1 MGDDYLFD
9 AHAFALGCLIRN
21 YVIAQV
27 NMGCTRPR
35 RAVPGRTIRGEADF
49 CVMDNHILEMA
60 IVSRRWIHESIE
72 HEQYWRSNPEAS
84 VRHLAHCVPLVVNKK
99 WGSFEKLG
107 TFLVLII
114 SEVML
119 E

>member
-27 NMGCTRPR
+27 SMGCTRPR

-72 HEQYWRSNPEAS
+72 HEQY
-84 VRHLAHCVPLVVNKK
+84 
-99 WGSFEKLG
+99 
-107 TFLVLII
+107 
-114 SEVML
+114 
-119 E
+119 

>member
-1 MGDDYLFD
+1 MK
-9 AHAFALGCLIRN
+9 
-21 YVIAQV
+21 
-27 NMGCTRPR
+27 
-35 RAVPGRTIRGEADF
+35 
-49 CVMDNHILEMA
+49 
-60 IVSRRWIHESIE
+60 SIE

-84 VRHLAHCVPLVVNKK
+84 VCHLAHCVPFVVNKK
-99 WGSFEKLG
+99 CGFFEKLG

>member
-1 MGDDYLFD
+1 ML
-9 AHAFALGCLIRN
+9 LPT
-21 YVIAQV
+21 VS
-27 NMGCTRPR
+27 MGCTRPR

-49 CVMDNHILEMA
+49 CVIDNHILEMA
-60 IVSRRWIHESIE
+60 IVRRRWIHESIE

-84 VRHLAHCVPLVVNKK
+84 VCHLAHCVPFVVNKK
-99 WGSFEKLG
+99 CGFFEKLG